1 MRPFGELTER
11 GQARRLRPL
20 AEVALAAYDLDV
32 AGLRLIEN
40 GWNGVFR
47 VDTAAGPYVIR
58 VSRPIPGAAQRSVA
72 SEVEFMTALASG
84 TDVAVPPVMRNRDG
98 ELVTVA
104 TAEGVPEPRECV
116 VFGWIGG
123 PDLAERR
130 SPETWAKL
138 GELMATMHVFAETW
152 EPTAGFCVADYDSC
166 IPYGEPLVV
175 FEPGRL
181 EFHGLESLL
190 REATDATNERI
201 STLRREMPQI
211 VLHGDLHQW
220 NVKIKR
226 GVLAPFDFE
235 DLLTGA
241 PVLDIATSL
250 FYVHGDPDYLEL
262 ARAFKSGYERRRS
275 WPEREHGEMER
286 LMFASSLDLLNAV
299 LLDESLDLGGDME
312 TIIRRRGSMARL
324 ALCQRPATDL

>member
-1 MRPFGELTER
+1 MKPFGELTER

-32 AGLRLIEN
+32 SGLRLIEN

-47 VDTAAGPYVIR
+47 VDTAAGPHVVR

-72 SEVEFMTALASG
+72 SEVEFMTALAAG
-84 TDVAVPPVMRNRDG
+84 TDVAVPPVIRNRDG

-130 SPETWAKL
+130 SPETWARL
-138 GELMATMHVFAETW
+138 GQLMATMHEFAETW
-152 EPTAGFCVADYDSC
+152 TPSERFHVTAYDSC

-181 EFHGLESLL
+181 ELHGLESLL
-190 REATDATNERI
+190 KEATDVTNERI
-201 STLRREMPQI
+201 DALRRELPQV

-226 GVLAPFDFE
+226 GVLSPFDFE

-250 FYVHGDPDYLEL
+250 FYIYGDPDYLEL

-275 WPEREHGEMER
+275 WPEREPGEMER
-286 LMFASSLDLLNAV
+286 LMFARSLDLLNAV

-312 TIIRRRGSMARL
+312 TIVRRRGPMARL
-324 ALCQRPATDL
+324 ALGQEPTTDL